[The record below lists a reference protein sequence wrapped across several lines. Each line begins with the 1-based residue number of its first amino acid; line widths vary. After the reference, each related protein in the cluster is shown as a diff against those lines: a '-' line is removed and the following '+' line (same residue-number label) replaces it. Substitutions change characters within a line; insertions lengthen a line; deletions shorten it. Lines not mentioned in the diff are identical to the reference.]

1 MGSYRH
7 LTRDDR
13 DQIAGMLAA
22 GLEQK
27 QIAEALGKS
36 KSTISR
42 ELRRNALDSGG
53 YSAAIA
59 DGAYMER
66 RQRQALCAGHPL
78 RLKACPEL
86 FASVAPLA
94 RLC

>member
-1 MGSYRH
+1 MGAYRH

-22 GLEQK
+22 GLTQG
-27 QIAEALGKS
+27 QIAAAVGKS

-53 YSAAIA
+53 YSAGIA
-59 DGAYMER
+59 DGA
-66 RQRQALCAGHPL
+66 
-78 RLKACPEL
+78 
-86 FASVAPLA
+86 
-94 RLC
+94 

>member
-7 LTRDDR
+7 LSREDR
-13 DQIAGMLAA
+13 DQIAGMLSA
-22 GLEQK
+22 GLPQGR
-27 QIAEALGKS
+27 IAEAIGKS

-42 ELRRNALDSGG
+42 ELRRNALDNGR

-66 RQRQALCAGHPL
+66 RQRCWSGTRSSALLCASG
-78 RLKACPEL
+78 
-86 FASVAPLA
+86 
-94 RLC
+94 